1 MTSRQPKKASRL
13 GRGLDSLLGPPPP
26 KSDLFFLDIES
37 LSPSESQPRR
47 HFDSGELREL
57 AGSIKSHG
65 LLQPVLARPAPG
77 KAGAYQIIAGER
89 RWRAAG
95 LAGLSKIP
103 VIVKKPG
110 PREAALWSLLEN
122 LQRKDLNPMEE
133 ARAFKAILE
142 GQGLSQEELA
152 SRLGISRPAIANSLR
167 LLQLGPEVQRAVEE
181 GKISFAQAR
190 EILRA
195 KSSKQQKDLARL
207 ARQGMTVQG
216 LASRFRPAREKP
228 AAGKAS
234 LAKRPPHWAAAAKAR
249 LERKLFKKISIE
261 LSPERKPGS
270 KKGHGRLSIFFESEK
285 DLKDLLDRLIRGGR

>member
-1 MTSRQPKKASRL
+1 MTSRPPKKASRL

-26 KSDLFFLDIES
+26 KSDLIFLDIES

-47 HFDSGELREL
+47 RFDSGEMREL

-65 LLQPVLARPAPG
+65 LLQPVLARPDPKQPG
-77 KAGAYQIIAGER
+77 AFRIVAGER

-95 LAGLSKIP
+95 LAGLRKIP
-103 VIVKKPG
+103 VIVKDPAPQK
-110 PREAALWSLLEN
+110 AALWSLLEN

-142 GQGLSQEELA
+142 GQGLSQEDLA

-167 LLQLGPEVQRAVEE
+167 LLQLDPEVQRLVEE
-181 GKISFAQAR
+181 EKISFAQAR

-195 KSSKQQKDLARL
+195 KSPKRQKDLARL
-207 ARQGMTVQG
+207 ARRGMTVQG
-216 LASRFRPAREKP
+216 LASRLRPAAAAP

-234 LAKRPPHWAAAAKAR
+234 PAKRLPSWAAAAKAR

-261 LSPERKPGS
+261 LSPA
-270 KKGHGRLSIFFESEK
+270 KKGRLSVFFESEK
-285 DLKDLLDRLIRGGR
+285 DLRDLLDRLLRPRR